1 MPPLLRPADRDN
13 CPCGGKKRWLRCHGA
28 DNPGVPPMTDDL
40 SVDPT
45 LLALGMNVLAVLKDA
60 IESVVID
67 RTNLEEVGPS
77 FV

>member
-1 MPPLLRPADRDN
+1 
-13 CPCGGKKRWLRCHGA
+13 
-28 DNPGVPPMTDDL
+28 MTDDL